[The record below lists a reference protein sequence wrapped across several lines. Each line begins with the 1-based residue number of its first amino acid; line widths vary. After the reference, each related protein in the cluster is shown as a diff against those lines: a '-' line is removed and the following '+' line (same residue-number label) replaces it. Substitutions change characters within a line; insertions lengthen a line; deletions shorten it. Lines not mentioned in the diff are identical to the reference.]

1 MVRKI
6 GAGSEGILG
15 GDTVCSVK
23 RANMQSGKLL
33 GRIGFVVGFT
43 GAVLFYLGPQ
53 WSVLCLP
60 CPIVHPIP
68 STGLVSLQIAL
79 TTGLLQGLL
88 FALLGLAIGFLL
100 RAQAFEGGTESNPGY
115 PIVKS
120 RLVRSVLEYL
130 GAGLLLMTIVVGIT
144 GAREEI
150 LMIWLGAFLVV
161 SAFGS
166 SGIRGAFA
174 RSSPRLPLSSAQRI
188 SLFSVGVV
196 SLLLGLSRVIRQ

>member
-1 MVRKI
+1 MYFGICMSCDSRPCTFVRNYSFLTACRQMMVRKI

-23 RANMQSGKLL
+23 RPNMQSGKLL

-120 RLVRSVLEYL
+120 RF
-130 GAGLLLMTIVVGIT
+130 GAERFGI
-144 GAREEI
+144 
-150 LMIWLGAFLVV
+150 
-161 SAFGS
+161 
-166 SGIRGAFA
+166 SGGGTATDDNCGRYHRGKRGNFNDLA
-174 RSSPRLPLSSAQRI
+174 
-188 SLFSVGVV
+188 
-196 SLLLGLSRVIRQ
+196 